1 MIRKLLIMVLCVF
14 VLCSC
19 QKDDTE
25 HPSDKETTIEGTSME
40 NETSDYVV
48 EDEITLDYSQEQ
60 QKDGNAADAPN
71 SLQEPGKSELENN
84 KQQHTG
90 NSTEHTGGTE
100 RTDDNETE
108 PPNPYDKDGDGYV
121 DGWY

>member
-1 MIRKLLIMVLCVF
+1 MVLCVF

-40 NETSDYVV
+40 NEISDYVV

-60 QKDGNAADAPN
+60 QKDENTAVDQN
-71 SLQEPGKSELENN
+71 SSQDTEKSEPENN
-84 KQQHTG
+84 EQQQTDD
-90 NSTEHTGGTE
+90 STEHTDGTE
-100 RTDDNETE
+100 STDDNETE